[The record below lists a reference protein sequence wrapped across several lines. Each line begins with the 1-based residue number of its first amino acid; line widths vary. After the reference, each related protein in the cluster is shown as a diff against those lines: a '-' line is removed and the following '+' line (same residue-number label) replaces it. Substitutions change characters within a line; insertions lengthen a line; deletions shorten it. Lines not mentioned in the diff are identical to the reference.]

1 MLPSITGSLAALLAL
16 YLEESGLPV
25 PVAGDLLVL
34 YLGSHFAHSLLN
46 LVLVWLVL
54 TAVVVAGSSNLYL
67 LARRFGR
74 PLLEHR
80 LAPLLHLTPRR
91 IDRAEGWFGRWG
103 PLAVIV
109 GRHVFGMRIPVTIA
123 AGIFEMPY
131 RSFAP
136 SVAISTAI
144 WSGAWLWLGAR
155 YGASVTGFLTHH
167 RWAYLLGFTTFLI
180 LAASAAIKLLVGRSQ
195 RAAEGRA
202 EALREPH
209 PG

>member
-1 MLPSITGSLAALLAL
+1 MLHA
-16 YLEESGLPV
+16 GL
-25 PVAGDLLVL
+25 
-34 YLGSHFAHSLLN
+34 S
-46 LVLVWLVL
+46 
-54 TAVVVAGSSNLYL
+54 
-67 LARRFGR
+67 RRTGR

-136 SVAISTAI
+136 SVALSTAVWSAI
-144 WSGAWLWLGAR
+144 WIWLGVR
-155 YGASVTGFLTHH
+155 YGQAITHFLNNHH
-167 RWAYLLGFTTFLI
+167 WAYLLGFTTFIFLA
-180 LAASAAIKLLVGRSQ
+180 LAAGIRLLRTPRQ
-195 RAAEGRA
+195 A
-202 EALREPH
+202 EAI
-209 PG
+209 